1 MNVALFSD
9 DPAQLAKEANRHT
22 RLFYHNDFAI
32 THSVSYALVVGG
44 LINGVALKD
53 IKQYIGS
60 VDRDTLSGYARIQ
73 TPEFK

>member
-32 THSVSYALVVGG
+32 THSVSYAR